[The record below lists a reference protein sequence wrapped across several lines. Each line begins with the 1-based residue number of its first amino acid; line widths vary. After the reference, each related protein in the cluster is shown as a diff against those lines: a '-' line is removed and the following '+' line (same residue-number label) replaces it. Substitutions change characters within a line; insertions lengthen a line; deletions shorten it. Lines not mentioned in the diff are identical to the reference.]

1 MSDLGKKKREFPS
14 SIVILFI
21 ILAVVGLLTYVLPA
35 GNFTKITDPVTG
47 VERVDAEGFVF
58 TDRTPVNPFQ
68 FFVCMV
74 EGFIDGA
81 NIIFLII
88 FGYFWVFAVVGSG
101 AFTAAI
107 NQILGSKVKDSKLI
121 IPVCMLIFALAG
133 STYGEFETVYGLI
146 PIFVGLA
153 IALGYD
159 AVVGVCMCYVGV
171 AVGFASA
178 TTNPFTIGIAQGIA
192 ELPLFSGLGFR
203 WIVFVVFV
211 SVTILVTMRYAAR
224 VKADP
229 TKSYVYGLDF
239 SMFDFKKAAGDKKLT
254 GRHKILLIGLV
265 VSIGCIV
272 FGSLKLG
279 WYINEMSAVFLISGL
294 ISHIVAGKKPN
305 EIGSALA
312 QAAMEMAGAI
322 VVVGFSRGILMIL
335 RAGNII
341 DTVIYGLY
349 LPMKNAPSA
358 LVAELMLVAGNIINF
373 FIPSGSGQA
382 ASTMPILIP
391 LGDLMRVNRQIT
403 VLAYQFGDGYSNM
416 LWPTSCAIMCGIARL
431 PLDRWYKFIIK
442 LFGIIFV
449 LQVIFIAIASV
460 INLGPF

>member
-1 MSDLGKKKREFPS
+1 MVTIQKKREFPNS
-14 SIVILFI
+14 VVILFI
-21 ILAVVGLLTYVLPA
+21 ILAVAGVLTYVLPA
-35 GNFTKITDPVTG
+35 GNFAKITDPVTG
-47 VERVDAEGFVF
+47 VERVDAENF
-58 TDRTPVNPFQ
+58 TFTERTPVNPFR
-68 FFVCMV
+68 FFVCIV
-74 EGFIDGA
+74 SGFINGA
-81 NIIFLII
+81 DIIFLII

-101 AFTAAI
+101 AFTTAI
-107 NQILGSKVKDSKLI
+107 NQLLGSKIKDSKLI

-133 STYGEFETVYGLI
+133 STYGEFETIYGLI

-159 AVVGVCMCYVGV
+159 AIVGVCMSYVGV

-178 TTNPFTIGIAQGIA
+178 TTNPFTIGVAQGIA

-203 WIVFVVFV
+203 WIVFAVFV
-211 SVTILVTMRYAAR
+211 SVTIVITMRYAAR
-224 VKADP
+224 IKVDP
-229 TKSYVYGLDF
+229 SKSYVHGLDY
-239 SMFDFKKAAGDKKLT
+239 SMFDFKRIEGNEKLT
-254 GRHKILLIGLV
+254 IRHKVLLIGLV

-294 ISHIVAGKKPN
+294 ISHIVSGKKPN
-305 EIGSALA
+305 EIGNALVK
-312 QAAMEMAGAI
+312 AAVEMAGAI
-322 VVVGFSRGILMIL
+322 VIVGFSRGILMVL
-335 RAGNII
+335 RSGNII

-349 LPMKNAPSA
+349 LPMKNASSI

-391 LGDLMRVNRQIT
+391 LGDLMGINRQIT

-442 LFGIIFV
+442 LFAVVFI
-449 LQVIFIAIASV
+449 LQVGFIAVAAA